1 MQAQEV
7 SQLVKQFDM
16 MTPFMQSL
24 AGKGLG
30 GRLQAIRQL
39 QQSGALDP
47 GGRIQKVKK
56 GTGKR
61 LTSQERARLKKL
73 REKELRRRRRHGDNS
88 PE

>member
-1 MQAQEV
+1 VQAQEV
-7 SQLVKQFDM
+7 NQLVKQFDM
-16 MTPFMQSL
+16 MAPLMKNL

-30 GRLQAIRQL
+30 GRLQAIREL

-47 GGRIQKVKK
+47 GGRLQKIKK

-61 LTSQERARLKKL
+61 LTNEERARLKKL
-73 REKELRRRRRHGDNS
+73 RDKEKRRRRRGGRD